1 MEAEKISLPSNS
13 IEIPFAVST
22 KVFPVTLIG
31 EVISKELL
39 SLTKMWNKIMSLASS
54 VYFSIVFPV
63 TLMLPIWVGAPCA
76 SLPFSA
82 AIKMLLLIALKVL
95 SAIEILSDDFWT
107 LITGK
112 PSHKMSPSLKKPQLT
127 KVLPLTTE
135 PAVEAP
141 PK

>member
-1 MEAEKISLPSNS
+1 MDAEKISLPSNS
-13 IEIPFAVST
+13 IETPLAVST
-22 KVFPVTLIG
+22 KVLPVTLIG

-39 SLTKMWNKIMSLASS
+39 SLTKMWNKTMSLASS
-54 VYFSIVFPV
+54 ANFSIVFPV

-82 AIKMLLLIALKVL
+82 AINIFLLIALNVL
-95 SAIEILSDDFWT
+95 SEIEMLSDDFWT

-112 PSHKMSPSLKKPQLT
+112 PSQLMSPSLKKPQLT